1 MNFPGIAKGNWGWRL
16 KDGAFTHEVAQELR
30 SISMEYGRMGDF
42 KSNSTSRCQEND
54 LRPQIA
60 KRAYELHERWGRQDG
75 QTVQNWLL
83 AEREI
88 EMEAKP

>member
-1 MNFPGIAKGNWGWRL
+1 MNVPGIAKGNWGWRL
-16 KDGAFTHEVAQELR
+16 KDGALTHEIAEELR
-30 SISMEYGRMGDF
+30 SISIEFGRIGDF
-42 KSNSTSRCQEND
+42 SNKPVSRPQKND

-60 KRAYELHERWGRQDG
+60 RRAYELYERGGRQNG

-88 EMEAKP
+88 EVESKP